1 MPTTSVELRIPA
13 VNDTDNGKL
22 AKIQAL
28 VQKGVNLLPQQGPI
42 TAFVFL
48 NTLQALEDLPFD
60 QGVKKGGRLFGCHPY
75 LPEERYRHD
84 LERGRI
90 EEQDIDAV
98 LTEDLGTHAEETI
111 AQLFTRFELR
121 KAMLTFPLRT
131 GPSSELGWF
140 MSETDA
146 LKKWRPEAPITARTA
161 AIEQTRHWVMRDL
174 RNAVRGHDVRVDDH
188 GEKRRQDKLYAERA
202 SAGLSADEA
211 NWAERL
217 RPLFHKHHLD
227 SIERW
232 TEPTW
237 EALTLQM
244 LWQVCE
250 NSTQQIPPTPV
261 APPSLV
267 RHRDWLL
274 EYGGEDSDA
283 LVHELLIR
291 FSASYAD
298 QGFASWSLPN
308 RELGFFKA
316 FVELYRQGGG
326 PPDRW
331 LNGLGAELDRIEKL
345 GLSPLECIAESL
357 ILLNVPEAEWEE
369 YITSSLIALRG
380 WAALLNQMDVRGDR
394 VPLPA
399 KEGTIYDYLAI
410 RLILERLAVEY
421 VAARSLSKAIPLA
434 DLRAHLQGAVPHPQ
448 QLHHAQRAFLI
459 FQLMQVMGIGPSRLA
474 ELTRDEWIALLA
486 ELEGFSGLERR
497 RCFHLAFE
505 RNFRIRA
512 LDAFSI
518 HTRKP
523 AQRPENPRF
532 QAVFCI
538 DTREESFRRHL
549 VEAQP
554 EIETFGSAGFFD
566 VAMYFRGAA
575 DAHYQTLC
583 PIVVKPQHWLTE
595 EVVLSLEDEDRRRAK
610 TRKAIGT
617 ASHRAHV
624 ASRNFAS
631 GALLTAGVGVLASVP
646 LVMRVLFP
654 RWTALLRTTANRFV
668 EPPPITR
675 LRLERSTE
683 KPGPVDDGIGFN
695 LDEMIGIGE
704 RFLRAIGLTTG
715 FARLVAFFGHG
726 SFCLNN
732 PHKSAYD
739 CGACSGSAGGPNAR
753 ALAAML
759 NDPRVR
765 TALKERGIHI
775 PETTRFLG
783 GLHNTAKDSITFSDL
798 DLLPAS
804 HQSDLNWARAAL
816 REACQ
821 RNAHER
827 CRRFQSAPL
836 SLTPAQ
842 ALQHVE
848 GRAEDLAQTRPEFG
862 NATNAMA
869 YVGRHARARGLYLD
883 RRCFFQSYDPLQ
895 DTSDHAIL
903 ARILGAVVPVCSGI
917 NLQYFFSYIDS
928 PGWGSGTKL
937 PHNVTSLLGVMDGA
951 ASDMRMGLPW
961 QGVEIHEPVRLLIL
975 IESTPEA
982 IASIMQRNEV
992 VGRILRN
999 GWVQL
1004 ALLDPHSSTIQV
1016 YDNGTYRPYEPS
1028 TDELPQSTSSI
1039 EWYRGWRDHLGFAEI
1054 GDA

>member
-1 MPTTSVELRIPA
+1 MPNTSVELRIPA
-13 VNDTDNGKL
+13 VNDTDSGKL
-22 AKIQAL
+22 ATLQQL
-28 VQKGVNLLPQQGPI
+28 VLKGVNLLPQQGPI

-48 NTLQALEDLPFD
+48 NTLQALEDLPFAE
-60 QGVKKGGRLFGCHPY
+60 GLVKGAKLFGCHPY
-75 LPEERYRHD
+75 LSEERYRHD
-84 LERGRI
+84 LDRGRI
-90 EEQDIDAV
+90 FEIDIDAV
-98 LTEDLGTHAEETI
+98 LADDLGDSAEDSI
-111 AQLFTRFELR
+111 AGLISRLELR
-121 KAMLTFPLRT
+121 KAMLKYPLRT
-131 GPSSELGWF
+131 GPSAELGWF
-140 MSETDA
+140 ISETDA
-146 LKKWRPEAPITARTA
+146 LRKWRPEAPASARSA

-174 RNAVRGHDVRVDDH
+174 RNALRGHDHAVDDH
-188 GEKRRQDKLYAERA
+188 GERRAPDKMFAGRDK
-202 SAGLSADEA
+202 AGLSSEEA

-217 RPLFHKHHLD
+217 RPLFHKHD
-227 SIERW
+227 FDVIERW
-232 TEPTW
+232 DDQTW
-237 EALTLQM
+237 EAITLQM

-250 NSTQQIPPTPV
+250 ISTQQVPPHIGSPLL
-261 APPSLV
+261 LV

-274 EYGGEDSDA
+274 EHSGEDSDA
-283 LVHELLIR
+283 LVHEVLIR

-298 QGFASWSLPN
+298 QGFASWPLPE
-308 RELGFFKA
+308 REKGFYHSFIK
-316 FVELYRQGGG
+316 LYQQNAG
-326 PPDRW
+326 PSPRW
-331 LNGLGAELDRIEKL
+331 MSGLSAELHRIESQ

-357 ILLNVPEAEWEE
+357 QLLNVPEEEWED
-369 YITSSLIALRG
+369 YITSALIALRG
-380 WAALLNQMDVRGDR
+380 WGALLHQMDVRGDR

-399 KEGTIYDYLAI
+399 KEGTVFEFLAI
-410 RLILERLAVEY
+410 RLVLERFAIEY
-421 VAARSLSKAIPLA
+421 VAAQTVSASIPLK
-434 DLRAHLQGAVPHPQ
+434 DLRAHLQKLVETPQ

-459 FQLMQVMGIGPSRLA
+459 FELMQVLGIGPGKLV
-474 ELTRDEWIALLA
+474 ELTKEEWTQLLT
-486 ELEGFSGLERR
+486 ELEDFSGLERR

-505 RNFRIRA
+505 RNFRVRA

-518 HTRKP
+518 HTKRIASRP
-523 AQRPENPRF
+523 ANPRF
-532 QAVFCI
+532 QATFCI

-549 VEAQP
+549 TEVQP

-566 VAMYFRGAA
+566 VPMYFRGAA

-583 PIVVKPQHWLTE
+583 PIVVRPQHWITE
-595 EVVLSLEDEDRRRAK
+595 EVVISLEEESQRRAK
-610 TRKAIGT
+610 TRKAIGQ

-624 ASRNFAS
+624 ASRNSAS
-631 GALLTAGVGVLASVP
+631 GAVLTAGLGVLASVP

-675 LRLERSTE
+675 LRLERSAE
-683 KPGPVDDGIGFN
+683 KPGPTDDGIGFS
-695 LDEMIGIGE
+695 LEEMCGIGE
-704 RFLRAIGLTTG
+704 RFLRAIGLTEG

-753 ALAAML
+753 ALAAIL
-759 NDPRVR
+759 NDARVR
-765 TALKERGIHI
+765 STLAGRGIHI

-783 GLHNTAKDSITFSDL
+783 GLHNTAKDAITFFDL
-798 DLLPAS
+798 DLLPSS

-836 SLTPAQ
+836 TLSPAQ

-869 YVGRHARARGLYLD
+869 FVGRHTRARGLYLD
-883 RRCFFQSYDPLQ
+883 RRCFFQSYDPTG
-895 DTSDHAIL
+895 DTSDWSIL
-903 ARILGAVVPVCSGI
+903 ARLLGAVVPVCGGI
-917 NLQYFFSYIDS
+917 NLQYFFSYVDS

-961 QGVEIHEPVRLLIL
+961 QGVEIHEPVRLLLL

-982 IASIMQRNEV
+982 LESIMARNEV
-992 VGRILRN
+992 VRRNLRN

-1004 ALLDPHSSTIQV
+1004 ALLDPHSHQIQV
-1016 YDNGTYRPYEPS
+1016 YKNGSYVPYVPS
-1028 TDELPQSTSSI
+1028 TEELPHSASSI
-1039 EWYRGWRDHLGFAEI
+1039 EWYRGWRDHLGFAQI
-1054 GDA
+1054 GET